1 MKKLKTILLFL
12 VLAFSLNPIWGQ
24 VEVSGTVSD
33 RNGDPLIGITI
44 LEVGTTN
51 GTATGL
57 DGTYLINV
65 TDTNAKLSFSYI
77 GYKSITKT
85 VGDQNVINVTL
96 YEDSKILDEVVVTA
110 LGFEKDRDELGY
122 ASSNVDGQ
130 RVVEAG
136 EPTLL
141 NSLSGK
147 SSGIRIT
154 RNSGDPGAGAY
165 IQIRGL
171 STITRDNQ
179 PLIVVDGVPISNDVR
194 GNSDRGGVSQE
205 SRLNDIN
212 PNDIEDISVLKGAS
226 AAALWGTRALGGVI
240 LITTKS
246 GKFNSDMKVSFK
258 STYSIDRINRKY
270 PLQTAF
276 GQGDDG
282 VFDPRARDS
291 WGDKIADRT
300 GGQDIFDTSGEYF
313 IDQEGNVYY
322 PILEKNSQE
331 IFDDQNFDQIFQNGH
346 FFENNLSVSGGNEKS
361 SIFFSLND
369 LNQEGIIR
377 NNSDYR
383 RSSARFN
390 AKHLFNDYISLKTS
404 STFARTESN
413 RIQRGANSSGLYLG
427 LLRTPAD
434 FDNTGYRGN
443 YFASLDASPVPN
455 RHRSYR
461 EYLGGDGTPVYNNP
475 NWTINEQE
483 NKAKTNRFI
492 SNFELTAT
500 PVNWINLIARVG
512 IDHYSEQRNEFYTP
526 GSAAGGFRSGLY
538 EQSIATNTIFN
549 MDYMARVNR
558 SITRDISADF
568 LVGFNYNSRA
578 RNVNGVNT
586 VDFIQFT
593 DVDSPV
599 RDKDNALPENVTTIS
614 SQGSERTAGVYGSA
628 SFSFYDQLFWTS
640 TLRAE
645 SASTFG
651 DGTNNTFY
659 FPSTSLAWQFTD
671 LLSLDEKFFSFGKLR
686 VSYGEVGVQPARYN
700 TSNVFVSPSFG
711 DTFGGS
717 LNLGLF
723 GNGGFVPSASRGNST
738 LRPERKK
745 EFEIGSDLRFLN
757 DRLYLSATYFSNVT
771 EDVLLDFPVANS
783 RGYSNVYT
791 NGAEIQNTGIELDLG
806 YTIIQ
811 KEDFSWDISAIYTR
825 VRNEVTDLGGVES
838 INLGGLAAVSSRAVE
853 GQPIGVLWGS
863 RTLRDETGNIVFDEN
878 GFPVQ
883 DEVEG
888 VIGDPNPDWQGSL
901 ISGIRYKNVKLSI
914 LVETFQGADIYA
926 GTKSVL
932 YDLGRWSDSAQ
943 EVTAD
948 RNYATSTGDIIT
960 IGETFRGKVHNFGAG
975 DVALTESWYNGDGG
989 FFGNGN
995 DELYIEDGSWTR
1007 IREIGVSYFLN
1018 SGWLKKHL
1026 GFTDIELSAMGR
1038 NLVLWTN
1045 FEGND
1050 PDTNLSG
1057 VSAAR
1062 GIEYFNNPGTQS
1074 FIFSLQA
1081 NF

>member
-1 MKKLKTILLFL
+1 MKKLNALLSVL
-12 VLAFSLNPIWGQ
+12 VMAFALSPLAGQ
-24 VEVSGTVSD
+24 IGVSGIVTD
-33 RNGDPLIGITI
+33 RNGEPLIGVTI
-44 LEVGTTN
+44 LELGTDN
-51 GTATGL
+51 GTSTGI
-57 DGTYLINV
+57 DGSYLINV
-65 TDTNAKLSFSYI
+65 SDQDAELSYSYI
-77 GYKSITKT
+77 GYQMVTKKI
-85 VGDQNVINVTL
+85 GEDPVINVTL

-110 LGFEKDRDELGY
+110 LGFEEDRDELGY
-122 ASSNVDGQ
+122 ASSNVDGS
-130 RVVEAG
+130 RIVESG

-179 PLIVVDGVPISNDVR
+179 PLIVVDGIPISNDVR

-205 SRLNDIN
+205 SRLNDLN

-246 GKFNSDMKVSFK
+246 GSFNSDMKVSFK
-258 STYSIDRINRKY
+258 STYSVDRINMKY

-276 GQGDDG
+276 GQGDNG
-282 VFDPRARDS
+282 VFNPRARDS
-291 WGDKIADRT
+291 WGDKIADRS
-300 GGQDIFDTSGEYF
+300 GGQDVFDTAGEFF
-313 IDQEGNVYY
+313 IDQEGNIYY

-331 IFDDQNFDQIFQNGH
+331 IYDDRNFDQIFQNGH
-346 FFENNLSVSGGNEKS
+346 FFENNLSLSGGNEKS
-361 SIFFSLND
+361 TMFFSLND
-369 LNQEGIIR
+369 MNQEGIIR

-383 RSSARFN
+383 RSTIRFN
-390 AKHLFNDYISLKTS
+390 AKHLFNEYISLKTS
-404 STFARTESN
+404 STFARTQSN
-413 RIQRGANSSGLYLG
+413 RIQKGANSSGLYLG

-434 FDNTGYRGN
+434 FDNTGYRGD
-443 YFASLDASPVPN
+443 YYSGPDASPVPN

-461 EYLGGDGTPVYNNP
+461 EYLAADGTPVYNNP
-475 NWTINEQE
+475 RWTINEQE
-483 NKAKTNRFI
+483 NRAKTNRFI

-512 IDHYSEQRNEFYTP
+512 VDHYSEQRNEFFTP
-526 GSAAGGFRSGLY
+526 GSASGAFRSGLY

-549 MDYMARVNR
+549 MDYIARVNR
-558 SITRDISADF
+558 SINKDISANF

-593 DVDSPV
+593 DVASPV
-599 RDKDNALPENVTTIS
+599 RDKDNALPENTTTIS

-628 SFSFYDQLFWTS
+628 SFSMFDMLYWTS

-651 DGTNNTFY
+651 DGSDNTFL
-659 FPSTSLAWQFTD
+659 FPSTSLAWQFTELGD
-671 LLSLDEKFFSFGKLR
+671 MGGGLLSFGKLR

-700 TSNVFVSPSFG
+700 TNNVFVSPSFG
-711 DTFGGS
+711 DTFGGD
-717 LNLGLF
+717 LNLGLY

-745 EFEIGSDLRFLN
+745 EFEFGTDLRFLN
-757 DRLYLSATYFSNVT
+757 DRLFFSATYFTNVT

-791 NGAEIQNTGIELDLG
+791 NGAEIQNNGIELDLG

-811 KEDFSWDISAIYTR
+811 NDNLSWDVSALFTR

-838 INLGGLAAVSSRAVE
+838 LNLGGLAAVSSRAVE
-853 GQPIGVLWGS
+853 GQPLGVLWGS
-863 RTLRDETGNIVFDEN
+863 RTLRDESGNIVFDEF

-888 VIGDPNPDWQGSL
+888 IIGDPNPDWQGSL
-901 ISGIRYKNVKLSI
+901 ITGVRYKNFKLNV
-914 LVETFQGADIYA
+914 LFETFQGADIYA

-932 YDLGRWSDSAQ
+932 YDLGRWEDSAN
-943 EVTAD
+943 EVTAT
-948 RNYATSTGDIIT
+948 RNYYESNGNIIT
-960 IGETFRGKVHNFGAG
+960 IGETFRGNVHNFGAG

-995 DELYIEDGSWTR
+995 DELYVEDGSWTR
-1007 IREIGVSYFLN
+1007 LREIGLTYFLN
-1018 SGWLKKHL
+1018 SGWIKDKL
-1026 GFTDIELSAMGR
+1026 GFTDLELSVIGR
-1038 NLVLWTN
+1038 NLIIWTE

-1057 VSAAR
+1057 ISAAR
-1062 GIEYFNNPGTQS
+1062 GIEYFNNPATQS